1 MYSFIKK
8 QGEMTMYLFD
18 FFHSL
23 TLLDKEKIPDI
34 SIFPDQDVFYF
45 GYCEKDDIKDVIC
58 GNDHYYVA
66 YVYRND
72 VKKLNY
78 LGIDYIVEYI
88 EELNREPYYTFPGE
102 YAAIYEAVWLF
113 DELNV
118 IDNPFFNMVLSV
130 PLPSISSSLSDENT
144 DDELTI
150 VDFQGNPLI
159 KKLYMAQFMYYIKKY
174 LAVKSKQYAKVKIET
189 DTLLKVRLIHVLK
202 DYLQNIPLNY
212 KSQIYTKENNPEFDD
227 FVQQIGCFA
236 EHELW
241 D

>member
-1 MYSFIKK
+1 
-8 QGEMTMYLFD
+8 
-18 FFHSL
+18 
-23 TLLDKEKIPDI
+23 
-34 SIFPDQDVFYF
+34 
-45 GYCEKDDIKDVIC
+45 
-58 GNDHYYVA
+58 
-66 YVYRND
+66 
-72 VKKLNY
+72 
-78 LGIDYIVEYI
+78 
-88 EELNREPYYTFPGE
+88 
-102 YAAIYEAVWLF
+102 
-113 DELNV
+113 
-118 IDNPFFNMVLSV
+118 MVLSV

-227 FVQQIGCFA
+227 FVQQIGSIA